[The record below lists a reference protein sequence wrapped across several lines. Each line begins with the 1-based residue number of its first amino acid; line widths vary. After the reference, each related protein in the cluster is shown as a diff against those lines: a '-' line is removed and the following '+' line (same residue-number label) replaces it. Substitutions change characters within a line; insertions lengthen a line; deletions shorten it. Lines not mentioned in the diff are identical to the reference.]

1 MYGLTDLLLFYFFSV
16 TCFGVFPICGEWSYF
31 SGNVALLVSW
41 WVCIFQIGFGVSAV
55 YKKALGLTAV
65 VSIIVNFKQYFCC
78 ENAIC
83 FSYFCQ
89 HRTLTF

>member
-1 MYGLTDLLLFYFFSV
+1 MLWSLSNM
-16 TCFGVFPICGEWSYF
+16 WSYF

-41 WVCIFQIGFGVSAV
+41 WVCIFQIGFGVSTV

-65 VSIIVNFKQYFCC
+65 VSIIVNFKQYFCF